1 MDRGAGPRY
10 RMRWNRGTTESMP
23 TAAQRLIDFLAA
35 QGIDRAFCVPGES
48 YIALLDAL
56 HAHPAIDL
64 VTCRSEGGAGFMAV
78 ADAKLTGRP
87 GVVLVSRGP
96 GACNASIAVHT
107 AEQDAVPLI
116 LLVGQV
122 EKRDLRRN
130 AFQEIDYGRMFGAIA
145 KWVGEATEPGQVP
158 ELIARAYAMAMQG
171 VPGPVVLSLPEDVL
185 AEPCAAPALPATLP
199 APAIPAPGDAARL
212 AALLRAAERP
222 ILLAG
227 HGFDRPGGRDALRA
241 FAEAWSLPVAVSFRR
256 QDLFPNG
263 HALYA
268 GDLGLRNPDAQRAAF
283 AEADLV
289 LALGTR
295 LTDIT
300 TQGWTWPAPGQRLVH
315 VCAEPRFLGWQ
326 FPAEVALAADAVALV
341 AAMAAEAPAAPAARA
356 AWNARLRAIH
366 VADTGMRAGSHADGV
381 AFAEVA
387 RRIGDLAAPD
397 AIVTLDAGTFGAP
410 FYRKVPWSPPQRL
423 LAPVSGAMGFGVPA
437 GVAAAL
443 RFPDRQV
450 IACLGDGGALMTG
463 GEFAVAVARGVPL
476 KMVLSDNGSYAS
488 IRIHQEREHPGR
500 VSGTTLRNPD
510 FAAWCAAFGVPVT
523 RIDGDA
529 DLPALAAALAA
540 PGPAAIVVRT
550 SLAAVLPAPAMRA
563 AD

>member
-1 MDRGAGPRY
+1 MA
-10 RMRWNRGTTESMP
+10 
-23 TAAQRLIDFLAA
+23 TAAQRLTDFLAA

-96 GACNASIAVHT
+96 GACNAAIAVHT
-107 AEQDAVPLI
+107 AEQDATPLI

-130 AFQEIDYGRMFGAIA
+130 AFQEIDYARMFGGIA
-145 KWVGEATEPGQVP
+145 KWVGEATDPQQVP

-171 VPGPVVLSLPEDVL
+171 VPGPVVLSLPEDIL
-185 AEPCAAPALPATLP
+185 GEPCFADDVPATLP
-199 APAIPAPGDAARL
+199 APAIPSPAEVTRL
-212 AALLRAAERP
+212 AAMLRAAERP

-227 HGFDRPGGRDALRA
+227 HAFDQPGARAALLD
-241 FAEAWSLPVAVSFRR
+241 FAKAWSLPVAVSFRR
-256 QDLFPNG
+256 QDLFPNR

-268 GDLGLRNPDAQRAAF
+268 GDLGLRNPDTQREAF
-283 AEADLV
+283 AQADLV

-326 FPAEVALAADAVALV
+326 FPAAMALAVDAPALI
-341 AAMAAEAPAAPAARA
+341 AAMAAQAPAAPPARA

-366 VADTGMRAGSHADGV
+366 VADTAVRAGHHADGV

-387 RRIGDLAAPD
+387 RRIGDAAAPD

-410 FYRKVPWSPPQRL
+410 FYRKVAWTPPQRL

-443 RFPDRQV
+443 RYPGRQV
-450 IACLGDGGALMTG
+450 IAAVGDGGALMTG

-488 IRIHQEREHPGR
+488 IRIHQERAHPGR
-500 VSGTTLRNPD
+500 VSGTTLENPD

-523 RIDGDA
+523 RIDDDA
-529 DLPALAAALAA
+529 GLPALERALAA
-540 PGPAAIVVRT
+540 PGPGAIVVRT

-563 AD
+563 AE

>member
-1 MDRGAGPRY
+1 
-10 RMRWNRGTTESMP
+10 MP
-23 TAAQRLIDFLAA
+23 TAAEALVEFLART
-35 QGIDRAFCVPGES
+35 GVDRAFCVPGES

-56 HAHPAIDL
+56 HAHNRVDL

-116 LLVGQV
+116 LLIGQV

-130 AFQEIDYGRMFGAIA
+130 AFQEIDYANMFRGVA
-145 KWVGEATEPGQVP
+145 KWVGEATHPDQVP
-158 ELIARAYAMAMQG
+158 ELIARAYAMAMGG

-185 AEPCAAPALPATLP
+185 AEECSAPVPPATLP
-199 APAIPAPGDAARL
+199 LAAPPAPADIARL
-212 AALLRAAERP
+212 AAMLRTAERP

-227 HGFDRPGGRDALRA
+227 HGLDTPGGLDARAALAA
-241 FAEAWSLPVAVSFRR
+241 FAEAWQLPVAVSFRR
-256 QDLFPNG
+256 QDLFDNT

-315 VCAEPRFLGWQ
+315 VCADPRFLGWL
-326 FPAEVALAADAVALV
+326 FPAELAVNADARGV
-341 AAMAAEAPAAPAARA
+341 MAALMAEKPAAPAGRA
-356 AWNARLRAIH
+356 AWNAQLRALH
-366 VADTGMRAGSHADGV
+366 VADCTVKPGEYEDGI

-387 RRIGDLAAPD
+387 KQVEAALAPD
-397 AIVTLDAGTFGAP
+397 AILTLDAGTFGAP
-410 FYRKVPWSPPQRL
+410 FYRKVAWQPGQRL
-423 LAPVSGAMGFGVPA
+423 LAPLSGAMGFGVPA
-437 GVAAAL
+437 AVAAAL
-443 RFPDRQV
+443 RHPGRQV
-450 IACLGDGGALMTG
+450 VGCVGDGGALMTG
-463 GEFAVAVARGVPL
+463 SEFAVAVARGAPVKL
-476 KMVLSDNGSYAS
+476 LLSDNGSYAS
-488 IRIHQEREHPGR
+488 IRIHQERAHPGR
-500 VSGTTLRNPD
+500 VSGTTLENPD
-510 FAAWCAAFGVPVT
+510 FTRWCEAFRVPVT
-523 RIDGDA
+523 TIHDKSA
-529 DLPALAAALAA
+529 LPRLTEALQA
-540 PGPAAIVVRT
+540 PGPQAIVVRT
-550 SLAAVLPAPAMRA
+550 SLRAVLPKA
-563 AD
+563 

>member
-1 MDRGAGPRY
+1 
-10 RMRWNRGTTESMP
+10 MP
-23 TAAQRLIDFLAA
+23 TAAEKLVEFLAA

-56 HAHPAIDL
+56 HAHNSLDL

-78 ADAKLTGRP
+78 ADAKLTGLP
-87 GVVLVSRGP
+87 GIVLVSRGP

-116 LLVGQV
+116 LLIGQV

-130 AFQEIDYGRMFGAIA
+130 AFQEIDYANMFRGVA
-145 KWVGEATEPGQVP
+145 KWIGEATDPEQVP
-158 ELIARAYAMAMQG
+158 ELIARAYAMAMGG

-185 AEPCAAPALPATLP
+185 AMECRAPTLPATLP
-199 APAIPAPGDAARL
+199 APLPPAPAETARL

-227 HGFDRPGGRDALRA
+227 HGFESAAGRTALQR

-263 HALYA
+263 HPLYV

-289 LALGTR
+289 IALGTR

-315 VCAEPRFLGWQ
+315 VCAEPRFLGWL
-326 FPAEVALAADAVALV
+326 FPAELAVAADAGATIAAL
-341 AAMAAEAPAAPAARA
+341 ETERPSAPAGRA
-356 AWNARLRAIH
+356 AWNARLREIH
-366 VADTGMRAGSHADGV
+366 RADCQVLPAEYPDGV

-387 RRIGDLAAPD
+387 KLIEQTAPAD

-410 FYRKVPWSPPQRL
+410 FYRKAGWTPPQRL
-423 LAPVSGAMGFGVPA
+423 LVPVSGAMGFGVPA

-443 RFPDRQV
+443 RCPDRRV
-450 IACLGDGGALMTG
+450 IALVGDGGALMTG
-463 GEFAVAVARGVPL
+463 GEYAVAVARGAPL
-476 KMVLSDNGSYAS
+476 KLVLSDNGSYAS
-488 IRIHQEREHPGR
+488 IRIHQERAHPGR
-500 VSGTTLRNPD
+500 VSGTSLINPD
-510 FAAWCAAFGVPVT
+510 FAQWCAAFRVPVT
-523 RIDGDA
+523 VVETKA
-529 DLPALAAALAA
+529 DFPALAAALAA
-540 PGPAAIVVRT
+540 PGAAAIVVRT
-550 SLAAVLPAPAMRA
+550 SLQAVLPKR
-563 AD
+563 

>member
-1 MDRGAGPRY
+1 
-10 RMRWNRGTTESMP
+10 MP
-23 TAAQRLIDFLAA
+23 TAAECLVEFLAR

-56 HAHPAIDL
+56 HAHDRIDL

-116 LLVGQV
+116 LLIGQV

-130 AFQEIDYGRMFGAIA
+130 AFQEIDYASMFRGVA
-145 KWVGEATEPGQVP
+145 KWIGEATEPDQVP
-158 ELIARAYAMAMQG
+158 ELIARAHAMAMGG

-185 AEPCAAPALPATLP
+185 AMACAAPVPPATLP
-199 APAIPAPGDAARL
+199 SPLPPSPADAARL

-227 HGFDRPGGRDALRA
+227 HGLDTPGNPADDGRAALRG
-241 FAEAWSLPVAVSFRR
+241 FAEAWQLPVALSFRR
-256 QDLFPNG
+256 QDLFPND
-263 HALYA
+263 HPLYA

-300 TQGWTWPAPGQRLVH
+300 TQGWSWPAPRHGGTGQRLVH
-315 VCAEPRFLGWQ
+315 VCADPRFLGWL
-326 FPAEVALAADAVALV
+326 FPAELALAADARATIAAL
-341 AAMAAEAPAAPAARA
+341 AGEAPGAPPGRA
-356 AWNARLRAIH
+356 AWNARLRALQ
-366 VADTGMRAGSHADGV
+366 VADMQVAPRAWPDGL
-381 AFAEVA
+381 AFAQVA
-387 RRIGDLAAPD
+387 KRIERLAPPD

-410 FYRKVPWSPPQRL
+410 FYRKVAWVPPQRL
-423 LAPVSGAMGFGVPA
+423 LAPISGAMGFGVPA

-443 RFPDRQV
+443 RCPGRTV
-450 IACLGDGGALMTG
+450 IALVGDGGVLMTG
-463 GEFAVAVARGVPL
+463 GEYAVAIARGAAL
-476 KMVLSDNGSYAS
+476 KLVLSDNGTYAS
-488 IRIHQEREHPGR
+488 IRIHQERAHPGR
-500 VSGTTLRNPD
+500 VSGTTLVNPD
-510 FAAWCAAFGVPVT
+510 FAQWCAAFRVPVT
-523 RIDGDA
+523 VVESEA
-529 DLPALAAALAA
+529 DLPALEAALRAPGAAAIL
-540 PGPAAIVVRT
+540 VRT
-550 SLAAVLPAPAMRA
+550 SLEAVLPRPLA
-563 AD
+563 AE

>member
-1 MDRGAGPRY
+1 
-10 RMRWNRGTTESMP
+10 
-23 TAAQRLIDFLAA
+23 
-35 QGIDRAFCVPGES
+35 
-48 YIALLDAL
+48 
-56 HAHPAIDL
+56 
-64 VTCRSEGGAGFMAV
+64 MAV

-96 GACNASIAVHT
+96 GACNAAIAVHT
-107 AEQDAVPLI
+107 AEQDATPLI

-130 AFQEIDYGRMFGAIA
+130 AFQEIDYARMFGGIA
-145 KWVGEATEPGQVP
+145 KWVGEASAAEQVP

-171 VPGPVVLSLPEDVL
+171 VPGPVVLALPEDLL
-185 AEPCAAPALPATLP
+185 AEPCFAADVPATLVAPALPAP
-199 APAIPAPGDAARL
+199 ADLARL
-212 AALLRAAERP
+212 AALLREAERP

-227 HGFDRPGGRDALRA
+227 HAFDRPGAREALQG
-241 FAEAWSLPVAVSFRR
+241 FAEAWDLPVAVSFRR

-268 GDLGLRNPDAQRAAF
+268 GDLGLRNPDAQREAF
-283 AEADLV
+283 AQADLV

-326 FPAEVALAADAVALV
+326 FPAAMALAADAPALV
-341 AAMAAEAPAAPAARA
+341 AAMAAQAPAAPPARA

-366 VADTGMRAGSHADGV
+366 VADTAVRAGRHPDGV

-387 RRIGDLAAPD
+387 RRIGQAAAPD

-410 FYRKVPWSPPQRL
+410 FYRKVAWTPPQRL

-443 RFPDRQV
+443 RHPGRQV
-450 IACLGDGGALMTG
+450 IAAVGDGGALMTG

-476 KMVLSDNGSYAS
+476 KMILSDNGSYAS
-488 IRIHQEREHPGR
+488 IRIHQERAHPGR
-500 VSGTTLRNPD
+500 VSGTTLENPD

-523 RIDGDA
+523 RIDDEAG
-529 DLPALAAALAA
+529 LPALEAALAA
-540 PGPAAIVVRT
+540 PGPGAIVVRT

-563 AD
+563 AE

>member
-1 MDRGAGPRY
+1 
-10 RMRWNRGTTESMP
+10 MP
-23 TAAQRLIDFLAA
+23 TAAERLIAFLAA
-35 QGIDRAFCVPGES
+35 QGVDRAFCVPGES

-56 HAHPAIDL
+56 HAHPEIDL

-78 ADAKLTGRP
+78 ADAKMTGRP

-130 AFQEIDYGRMFGAIA
+130 AFQEIDYARMFGGIA
-145 KWVGEATEPGQVP
+145 KWVGEATEPDQVP
-158 ELIARAYAMAMQG
+158 ELIARAFAMAMQG

-185 AEPCAAPALPATLP
+185 AEACAAPMLPATHLAPALPAP
-199 APAIPAPGDAARL
+199 ADAARL
-212 AALLRAAERP
+212 AAMLRAAERP

-227 HGFDRPGGRDALRA
+227 HAFDRPGGREALQA

-256 QDLFPNG
+256 QDLFPND

-268 GDLGLRNPDAQRAAF
+268 GDLGLRNPDGQRAAF
-283 AEADLV
+283 AESDLI

-315 VCAEPRFLGWQ
+315 VCAEPRFLGWL
-326 FPAEVALAADAVALV
+326 FPAELALPVDALALIGALGGQ
-341 AAMAAEAPAAPAARA
+341 APGAPASRT
-356 AWNARLRAIH
+356 AWNGRLRALH
-366 VADTGMRAGSHADGV
+366 VADTGLRPAQHNDGV

-387 RRIGDLAAPD
+387 RRVGALATPD

-410 FYRKVPWSPPQRL
+410 FYRKVPWVPPQRL

-443 RFPDRQV
+443 RFPGRQV
-450 IACLGDGGALMTG
+450 IAAVGDGGALMTA

-476 KMVLSDNGSYAS
+476 KLLLSDNGAYAS
-488 IRIHQEREHPGR
+488 IRIHQERAHPGR
-500 VSGTTLRNPD
+500 VSGTSLANPD
-510 FAAWCAAFGVPVT
+510 FVAWCGSFGVPVT
-523 RIDGDA
+523 RIDNAA
-529 DLPALAAALAA
+529 DLPALDAALAA

-550 SLAAVLPAPAMRA
+550 SLAAVLPAPARA
-563 AD
+563 AE

>member
-1 MDRGAGPRY
+1 
-10 RMRWNRGTTESMP
+10 MP
-23 TAAQRLIDFLAA
+23 TAAERLIEFLADR
-35 QGIDRAFCVPGES
+35 GVDRAFCVPGES

-56 HAHPAIDL
+56 HAHPRIDL

-78 ADAKLTGRP
+78 ADAKMTGRP

-130 AFQEIDYGRMFGAIA
+130 AFQEIDYARMFGGIA

-185 AEPCAAPALPATLP
+185 AEPCPAPVLPATLP
-199 APAIPAPGDAARL
+199 APAIPAPAEVARL
-212 AALLRAAERP
+212 AALLRGAERP

-227 HGFDRPGGRDALRA
+227 HAFDRPGGREVLRA
-241 FAEAWSLPVAVSFRR
+241 FAEAWHLPVAVSFRR
-256 QDLFPNG
+256 QDLFPND
-263 HALYA
+263 HPLYA

-283 AEADLV
+283 AESDLV

-300 TQGWTWPAPGQRLVH
+300 TQGWTWPVPGQRLVH
-315 VCAEPRFLGWQ
+315 VCAEPRFLGWL
-326 FPAEVALAADAVALV
+326 FPAEMALPSDALALIAALT
-341 AAMAAEAPAAPAARA
+341 AEAPGAPAARG
-356 AWNARLRAIH
+356 AWNARLRTIH
-366 VADTGMRAGSHADGV
+366 AADTAVRPGSHNDGV

-387 RRIGDLAAPD
+387 QLIGEVAAPD

-410 FYRKVPWSPPQRL
+410 FYRKVPWVPPQRL

-443 RFPDRQV
+443 RYPARQV
-450 IACLGDGGALMTG
+450 IAAVGDGGALMTA

-476 KMVLSDNGSYAS
+476 KLLLSDNGTYAS
-488 IRIHQEREHPGR
+488 IRIHQERAHPGR
-500 VSGTTLRNPD
+500 VSGTTLENPD
-510 FAAWCAAFGVPVT
+510 FVAWCSSFRVPVT
-523 RIDGDA
+523 RVDSNA
-529 DLPALAAALAA
+529 DLGALAEALAA

-550 SLAAVLPAPAMRA
+550 SLAAVLPAPVMRA
-563 AD
+563 AE

>member
-1 MDRGAGPRY
+1 M
-10 RMRWNRGTTESMP
+10 T
-23 TAAQRLIDFLAA
+23 TAAERLIEFLAA
-35 QGIDRAFCVPGES
+35 QGIDRVFCVPGES

-56 HAHPAIDL
+56 HAHPRIDL

-78 ADAKLTGRP
+78 ADSKMTGRP

-96 GACNASIAVHT
+96 GACNASIALHT

-130 AFQEIDYGRMFGAIA
+130 AFQEIDYGRMFGGVA

-158 ELIARAYAMAMQG
+158 ELIARGYAMAMQG

-199 APAIPAPGDAARL
+199 APAIPAPADVAHL
-212 AALLRAAERP
+212 AAMLRGAERP

-227 HGFDRPGGRDALRA
+227 HAFDRPGGREALRA
-241 FAEAWSLPVAVSFRR
+241 FAEAWRLPVAVSFRR
-256 QDLFPNG
+256 QDLFPND

-283 AEADLV
+283 AESDLV

-300 TQGWTWPAPGQRLVH
+300 TQGWSWPAAGQRLVH
-315 VCAEPRFLGWQ
+315 VCAEPRFLGWL
-326 FPAEVALAADAVALV
+326 FPAEMALAADAPALI
-341 AAMAAEAPAAPAARA
+341 AALASEDPAAPAARA

-366 VADTGMRAGSHADGV
+366 VADTGVRPGSHNDGV

-387 RRIGDLAAPD
+387 RRIGELAAPD

-410 FYRKVPWSPPQRL
+410 FYRKVPWRPPQRL

-443 RFPDRQV
+443 RHPGRQV
-450 IACLGDGGALMTG
+450 IATVGDGGALMTG
-463 GEFAVAVARGVPL
+463 GEFAVAVARGLPL
-476 KMVLSDNGSYAS
+476 KLLLSDNGSYAS
-488 IRIHQEREHPGR
+488 IRIHQERAHPGR
-500 VSGTTLRNPD
+500 VSGTTLANPD
-510 FAAWCAAFGVPVT
+510 FAAWCAAFGAPVT
-523 RIDGDA
+523 RIDSDA
-529 DLPALAAALAA
+529 DMPTLAAALAA

-550 SLAAVLPAPAMRA
+550 SLSAVLPAPAMRA
-563 AD
+563 AE

>member
-1 MDRGAGPRY
+1 
-10 RMRWNRGTTESMP
+10 MP
-23 TAAQRLIDFLAA
+23 TAAERLIEFLAR
-35 QGIDRAFCVPGES
+35 QGVDRAFCVPGES

-56 HAHPAIDL
+56 HAHPRIDL

-96 GACNASIAVHT
+96 GACNAAIALHT

-130 AFQEIDYGRMFGAIA
+130 AFQEIDYQSAFRGIA
-145 KWVGEATEPGQVP
+145 KWIGEATEPDQIP
-158 ELIARAYAMAMQG
+158 ELIARAHAMAMGG

-185 AEPCAAPALPATLP
+185 AMEGRAPLPPATLP
-199 APAIPAPGDAARL
+199 APAAPAPAEVARL
-212 AALLRAAERP
+212 AGLLRAAERP

-227 HGFDRPGGRDALRA
+227 HGLDTPAGHDGRAALLA

-300 TQGWTWPAPGQRLVH
+300 TQGWSWPAPGQQLVH
-315 VCAEPRFLGWQ
+315 VCADPRFLGWL
-326 FPAEVALAADAVALV
+326 FPAEMALAADAAAVMAAL
-341 AAMAAEAPAAPAARA
+341 AAEAPAAPPGRA
-356 AWNARLRAIH
+356 AWIRRLRALH
-366 VADTGMRAGSHADGV
+366 LADGEV
-381 AFAEVA
+381 VPADHPDGIAFAEVA
-387 RRIGDLAAPD
+387 KLIEAAAPAD

-410 FYRKVPWSPPQRL
+410 FYRKVAWAPPRRL

-437 GVAAAL
+437 AVAAAL
-443 RFPDRQV
+443 RCPGRTV
-450 IACLGDGGALMTG
+450 IGCVGDGGALMTG
-463 GEFAVAVARGVPL
+463 GEVAVAVARGAPL
-476 KMVLSDNGSYAS
+476 KLILSDNGSYAS

-500 VSGTTLRNPD
+500 VSGTTLENPD
-510 FAAWCAAFGVPVT
+510 FAQWCAAFRLPVL
-523 RIDGDA
+523 RVEGRA
-529 DLPALAAALAA
+529 DLPALADAIRA
-540 PGPAAIVVRT
+540 PGPLAAVVRT
-550 SLAAVLPAPAMRA
+550 SLQAVLPRR
-563 AD
+563 

>member
-1 MDRGAGPRY
+1 
-10 RMRWNRGTTESMP
+10 MP
-23 TAAQRLIDFLAA
+23 TAAQCLIDFLAL
-35 QGIDRAFCVPGES
+35 QGVDRAFCVPGES

-56 HAHPAIDL
+56 HAHPDIDL
-64 VTCRSEGGAGFMAV
+64 VVARSEGGAGFMAV
-78 ADAKLTGRP
+78 ADAKLSGRP
-87 GVVLVSRGP
+87 GVALVSRGP
-96 GACNASIAVHT
+96 GACNAAIAVHT
-107 AEQDAVPLI
+107 AEQDAVPFI
-116 LLVGQV
+116 LLIGQV

-130 AFQEIDYGRMFGAIA
+130 AFQEIDYQSMFRGVA
-145 KWVGEATEPGQVP
+145 KWIGEATTPDQVP

-185 AEPCAAPALPATLP
+185 AMDCAAPAVPATAMRP
-199 APAIPAPGDAARL
+199 AAPAADDLARL
-212 AALLRAAERP
+212 AAMLNSAERP

-227 HGFDRPGGRDALRA
+227 HGFESEAGRAALLG
-241 FAEAWSLPVAVSFRR
+241 FAEAWQLPVAVSFRR
-256 QDLFPNG
+256 QDLFPND

-283 AEADLV
+283 AESDLV

-326 FPAEVALAADAVALV
+326 FPATMALAVDARALI
-341 AAMAAEAPAAPAARA
+341 AGLAAERPGAPGARA

-366 VADTGMRAGSHADGV
+366 LADCAVAVRDWPDGI

-387 RRIGDLAAPD
+387 ALIGAAAAAD

-410 FYRKVPWSPPQRL
+410 FYRKVCWRPPQRL
-423 LAPVSGAMGFGVPA
+423 LAPISGAMGFGIPA
-437 GVAAAL
+437 AVAASL
-443 RFPDRQV
+443 RYPARQV
-450 IACLGDGGALMTG
+450 IGLVGDGGALMTG

-488 IRIHQEREHPGR
+488 IRIHQEHDHPGR
-500 VSGTTLRNPD
+500 VSGTDLVNPD
-510 FAAWCAAFGVPVT
+510 FAAWCAAFRVPVT
-523 RIDGDA
+523 VVESRA
-529 DLPALAAALAA
+529 DLPKLAAALEA
-540 PGPAAIVVRT
+540 PGPGAILVRT
-550 SLAAVLPAPAMRA
+550 SLQAVLPAR
-563 AD
+563 